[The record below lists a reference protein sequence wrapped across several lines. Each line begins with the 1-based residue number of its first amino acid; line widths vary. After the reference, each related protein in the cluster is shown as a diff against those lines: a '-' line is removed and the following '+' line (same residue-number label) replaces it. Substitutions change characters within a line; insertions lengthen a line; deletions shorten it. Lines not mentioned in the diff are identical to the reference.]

1 MSRELSGVP
10 SSQGMTPTSQSVQG
24 DKDLSA
30 PENLS
35 GTSKDN
41 DGQEQQKASLKHK
54 LDEEADVHESNKRQ
68 RTDHDRDT
76 DVKVEAVPSL
86 NVILPPSDAQP
97 SAASILHCGIDVLS
111 LYGLDDVVNSLRR
124 TDPTT
129 GEKTNILRKSYVKQ
143 IKDLPGTFKMKPLEK
158 PTPGE
163 LFGILNYPDEEWQ
176 IQKVMGKELV
186 KRNHLGNPIPGHDPA
201 ASLLAKLSNAVKM
214 TPGQLPPAEH
224 AKWATIL
231 DMGNKEVKPAVPV
244 AAAPVNRGPTAAA
257 RTAHYSSS
265 APTSPLPGHAGIRA
279 RRQGTKRRYD
289 DDSFEGYGEDYVD
302 DHADTASNGGV
313 EDTRSLNGTVR
324 KKRKA
329 VGLGFSIWED

>member
-97 SAASILHCGIDVLS
+97 SAATILHCGIDVLS

-124 TDPTT
+124 TDPT
-129 GEKTNILRKSYVKQ
+129 L
-143 IKDLPGTFKMKPLEK
+143 
-158 PTPGE
+158 
-163 LFGILNYPDEEWQ
+163 
-176 IQKVMGKELV
+176 
-186 KRNHLGNPIPGHDPA
+186 
-201 ASLLAKLSNAVKM
+201 SLI
-214 TPGQLPPAEH
+214 H
-224 AKWATIL
+224 I
-231 DMGNKEVKPAVPV
+231 
-244 AAAPVNRGPTAAA
+244 
-257 RTAHYSSS
+257 
-265 APTSPLPGHAGIRA
+265 
-279 RRQGTKRRYD
+279 
-289 DDSFEGYGEDYVD
+289 
-302 DHADTASNGGV
+302 
-313 EDTRSLNGTVR
+313 
-324 KKRKA
+324 
-329 VGLGFSIWED
+329 

>member
-1 MSRELSGVP
+1 
-10 SSQGMTPTSQSVQG
+10 MTPTSQSVQG
-24 DKDLSA
+24 DKDLGA
-30 PENLS
+30 PGNPS
-35 GTSKDN
+35 GMSNDN
-41 DGQEQQKASLKHK
+41 HGQEQQKTSLKHK

-86 NVILPPSDAQP
+86 NVILPPSDAQR
-97 SAASILHCGIDVLS
+97 SAASTLHCGVDVLS
-111 LYGLDDVVNSLRR
+111 LYGLDDMVNRLRR

-186 KRNHLGNPIPGHDPA
+186 KRDHLGNPIPGHDPA

-214 TPGQLPPAEH
+214 TPGQLPAAEH

-231 DMGNKEVKPAVPV
+231 DMGNKEVKPAAPA
-244 AAAPVNRGPTAAA
+244 AAAPIARGPTAAA
-257 RTAHYSSS
+257 RQSTHYSSS
-265 APTSPLPGHAGIRA
+265 APTSPLPGHGGIRA

-302 DHADTASNGGV
+302 DHGDTASNVGV

-329 VGLGFSIWED
+329 VSSGLGFTIWED